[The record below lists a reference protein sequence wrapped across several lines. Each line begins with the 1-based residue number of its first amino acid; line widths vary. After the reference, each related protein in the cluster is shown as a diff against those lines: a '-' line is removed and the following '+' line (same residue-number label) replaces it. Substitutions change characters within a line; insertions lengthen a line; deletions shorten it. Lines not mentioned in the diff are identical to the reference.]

1 GGSVFMP
8 QNLGNIAYTTARA
21 LATENGFTDGVNGVT
36 VTVSPGARSN
46 QLKVVISEPVT
57 NLFGAIAGF
66 RTTTVA
72 KHAVAEYERPVA
84 LGSPTNQFGNDPT
97 IVPAPAH
104 GTPQYPDLWANV
116 AGPMSEKNK
125 GDATLANVCD
135 ASGSRPDNCSN
146 STTGPNTDYN
156 AKGYYYTIDVGPA
169 ASSPLDVQVFDP
181 AFVHVGDNCGNDND
195 PNQGNLNSHL
205 LTSHLLQAQGLA
217 ANFNPGFPM
226 TRADIINRYD
236 PASTSLFCTGD
247 QAFVSGTNE
256 GMKSGVPLLPWTTYR
271 VLGPDDTPADPT
283 NNPPVAGCPA
293 IDFPGTA
300 GNLDTLL
307 KSTNPIAGA
316 PATLV
321 KYFRQWYSICTVA
334 NPTEGA
340 YFLQVQTATKA
351 SGSAAPAGGG
361 HNRFSIRAGLGGSY
375 VTSNVKVSGQ
385 DKMSIYANAQGA
397 KPTFY
402 LARVLPGAKGR
413 VLVLSFF
420 DIGDA
425 ADDPATPNSLQ
436 VQPPP
441 DATTLAGPITN
452 WAGCA
457 YTPPPG
463 ANIGPPWAAFTPT
476 PGAATCTITPV
487 TSALFDRQWV
497 QVRIPI
503 PDDYTCAYLDP
514 LGCWSKIHFDF
525 KFTVTDTTTW
535 EAYVEG
541 DPVRLIE

>member
-1 GGSVFMP
+1 M
-8 QNLGNIAYTTARA
+8 
-21 LATENGFTDGVNGVT
+21 
-36 VTVSPGARSN
+36 
-46 QLKVVISEPVT
+46 
-57 NLFGAIAGF
+57 
-66 RTTTVA
+66 
-72 KHAVAEYERPVA
+72 
-84 LGSPTNQFGNDPT
+84 
-97 IVPAPAH
+97 
-104 GTPQYPDLWANV
+104 
-116 AGPMSEKNK
+116 
-125 GDATLANVCD
+125 
-135 ASGSRPDNCSN
+135 
-146 STTGPNTDYN
+146 
-156 AKGYYYTIDVGPA
+156 
-169 ASSPLDVQVFDP
+169 
-181 AFVHVGDNCGNDND
+181 
-195 PNQGNLNSHL
+195 
-205 LTSHLLQAQGLA
+205 
-217 ANFNPGFPM
+217 
-226 TRADIINRYD
+226 
-236 PASTSLFCTGD
+236 STSLFCTGD
-247 QAFVSGTNE
+247 NAFLGNTEGKASGTL
-256 GMKSGVPLLPWTTYR
+256 VVPWTTYR

-300 GNLDTLL
+300 GNLNTLL
-307 KSTNPIAGA
+307 TSTTPIAGA

-351 SGSAAPAGGG
+351 NGNAAPAGGG

-375 VTSNVKVSGQ
+375 VTGNVKVSGQ
-385 DKMSIYANAQGA
+385 DKMSIYANAPSA
-397 KPTFY
+397 VPTFY

-425 ADDPATPNSLQ
+425 DGSNSLQ
-436 VQPPP
+436 IQPPP

-452 WAGCA
+452 WAGCM

-463 ANIGPPWAAFTPT
+463 NIVGPPWGAFVAT
-476 PGAATCTITPV
+476 PGSSTCTITGV
-487 TSALFDRQWV
+487 TRTSFDRQWV

-514 LGCWSKIHFDF
+514 LGCWSKI
-525 KFTVTDTTTW
+525 KFTFTSNVTDTTTW